1 MKTTAQRIA
10 KICETGIDGPAL
22 SRGDVA
28 GAYRDVKSY
37 NKWKDAPSFFTRKPR
52 RKDAR

>member
-10 KICETGIDGPAL
+10 KICETGIDGPGM

-28 GAYRDVKSY
+28 GAYRAVKAY
-37 NKWKDAPSFFTRKPR
+37 KFKDAPSFFTRKPR